1 MSDETALRD
10 DYYILTSP
18 IAAGIRKLSLKQSEA
33 FIVCDKFGNFRSRL
47 QGELGF
53 YYEGTRFLNLLGLR
67 INEEYPLFLYS
78 TLSSDDSEIIV
89 DLTNPD
95 YTINHHLV
103 IPRNTVFLRKRLLLY
118 GNTLYQTL
126 SFKNFHL
133 QQIELKITL
142 SYGADFLD
150 VFEVRGT
157 ERPKRGET
165 FPPEYRKEREMA
177 LFKYRGLDDIVRTT
191 QLKFDPPPEHAD
203 GEEATFFIQ
212 LAPQREW
219 VLHLWAT
226 AHQGGGK
233 WIKRLQLPE
242 IINKVRKGI
251 TKRERERTRI
261 VTNNDSFN
269 QLLNRSLSDIRVLET
284 ETPYGPYPYAGIPWF
299 VAPFGRDGIITSLE
313 ILPYQPQIARGT
325 LRFCAQL
332 QGKERNPFLD
342 ETPGKIFHEYRK
354 GEMANLREIPFIP
367 YYGSVD
373 STPLFLI
380 LLSQYVSWTG
390 DLAFAESLWPNAM
403 AALEWIRK
411 YGDLDQDG
419 YLEYHRESPIGL
431 QQQGW
436 KDSHDSVFHENGQFA
451 ETPIALSEVQGYA
464 YAALI
469 GLGSV
474 AALLGKSDL
483 QMELISDAE
492 RLRERFERDFW
503 SEERQFYAIALDKQK
518 RRCEV
523 ITSNPG
529 HCLWTGLIDEK
540 RARIVADRLVSPEMF
555 CGWGIRTVA
564 ENETRYNPMSYHNGG
579 VWPHDNALILAGLK
593 RYGFNDHLR
602 RVATGLFEATQFME
616 NGRFPELFCGFAR
629 TSGHG
634 PTPYPIA
641 CSPQAWSAASIFSIL
656 SSFLGLTADAV
667 NRRLYFTDPILPDWL
682 KWIEITQ
689 LQVGEERVDFIV
701 RDGRTGALVEVTGKT
716 PNVEIITRR

>member
-1 MSDETALRD
+1 MKDETALRD

-18 IAAGIRKLSLKQSEA
+18 VAAGIRKLSLKEGEA

-53 YYEGTRFLNLLGLR
+53 YCEGTRYLNLLGLR

-78 TLSSDDSEIIV
+78 TLASDDSEIIV

-95 YTINHHLV
+95 YTIDHHLV
-103 IPRNTVFLRKRLLLY
+103 IPRNTVFIRKRLLLY

-126 SFKNFHL
+126 TFKNFHI

-157 ERPKRGET
+157 ERAKRGET
-165 FPPEYRKEREMA
+165 SPPEYQRGMMI
-177 LFKYRGLDDIVRTT
+177 FKYRGLDDIVRTS
-191 QLKFDPPPEHAD
+191 QLKFDPLPAEAN
-203 GEEATFFIQ
+203 GEEATFFIR

-226 AHQGGGK
+226 AAQGGGR
-233 WIKRLQLPE
+233 WTKRSHLPE
-242 IINKVRKGI
+242 VITKVRKGI

-261 VTNNDSFN
+261 VTSNDTFN
-269 QLLNRSLSDIRVLET
+269 QLLHRSLADIRVLET
-284 ETPYGPYPYAGIPWF
+284 ETPYGPYPFAGIPWF
-299 VAPFGRDGIITSLE
+299 VAPFGRDGIITALQM
-313 ILPYQPQIARGT
+313 LPYQPQMAQGT
-325 LRFCAQL
+325 LRFCAQT

-380 LLSQYVSWTG
+380 LLAQYVSWTG
-390 DLAFAESLWPNAM
+390 DLALAESLWPNAM
-403 AALEWIRK
+403 AALEWTRK

-436 KDSHDSVFHENGQFA
+436 KDSHDSVFHANGQFA
-451 ETPIALSEVQGYA
+451 DSPIALAEVQGYLYGA
-464 YAALI
+464 WI
-469 GLGSV
+469 GLASV
-474 AALLGKSDL
+474 AALLGKTDL
-483 QMELISDAE
+483 QMELISQADG
-492 RLRERFERDFW
+492 LRERFERDFW
-503 SEERQFYAIALDKQK
+503 SEEKQFYALALDKQK
-518 RRCEV
+518 RRCDV
-523 ITSNPG
+523 IASNPG
-529 HCLWTGLIDEK
+529 HCLWTGLIDER
-540 RARIVADRLVSPEMF
+540 RARIVADRLVGPEMF

-564 ENETRYNPMSYHNGG
+564 ENEARYNPMSYHNGG
-579 VWPHDNALILAGLK
+579 VWPHDNALILAGFK
-593 RYGFNDHLR
+593 RYGLNEHLS
-602 RVATGLFEATQFME
+602 RVATGLFEATHYLE
-616 NGRFPELFCGFAR
+616 NGRLPELFCGFSR
-629 TSGHG
+629 TLGHG

-667 NRRLYFTDPILPDWL
+667 NKRLYFTDPILPGWL
-682 KWIEITQ
+682 KWVEVTQ
-689 LQVGEERVDFIV
+689 LQIGEERVDFIV
-701 RDGRTGALVEVTGKT
+701 RDGRTGALVEVTDKT
-716 PNVEIITRR
+716 SHVEIITRK